1 MNINRIVIP
10 KSGCNNNRAEIML
23 IDVIDQ
29 IQPGKFFFSAHNEST
44 QALKIMNKGL
54 HTSLGWKLIFPI

>member
-1 MNINRIVIP
+1 MKRIVIP

-23 IDVIDQ
+23 IDIIDQ
-29 IQPGKFFFSAHNEST
+29 IQPGKSFFSAHNDNT
-44 QALKIMNKGL
+44 HALKIMKKGL